1 MQFHEMQFHEKNES
15 FLLYDLNTTRGYLKD
30 LFIP

>member
-1 MQFHEMQFHEKNES
+1 MQFHEKNES

-30 LFIP
+30 LFIPQ